1 MASVHQENIA
11 HYHTEM
17 SNQGHHDG
25 HNMYLFHAN
34 WHRQNPDP
42 PLPGRP
48 NRNWGT
54 NLSFGTRFLQ
64 MHHEMVKAA
73 LSEPHEFMQHDS
85 LVAWYQQKELS
96 LPQEWNPLDTIPDEL
111 SYEPDFSVFPPLIQQ
126 SIQREARR
134 RGITVRQLLTRRTNA
149 PRFTLPKYFSREGVA
164 PNEPGERITGAR
176 KLADFRNTNQLG
188 CCIVYEH
195 NRWHGAIGGAM
206 ASFSTA
212 IADPIFYFGVHW
224 HVDRVFDE
232 YKALQSERSD
242 RSLNRERLFEMNA
255 LESEDIQLPA
265 EFTSEQKEWLTSV
278 IQASK
283 SLRR

>member
-11 HYHTEM
+11 RYHTEM
-17 SNQGHHDG
+17 SNQGHHGG